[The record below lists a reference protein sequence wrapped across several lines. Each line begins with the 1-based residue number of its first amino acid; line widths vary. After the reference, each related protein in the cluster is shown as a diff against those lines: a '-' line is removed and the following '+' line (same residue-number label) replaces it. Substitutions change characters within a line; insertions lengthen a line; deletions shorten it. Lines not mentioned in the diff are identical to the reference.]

1 MATQDDSTGEGG
13 GSKRMAKSPRYEET
27 LYFLQTLGPSR
38 PSESDSADYFAG
50 FCPHHT
56 SFNHAGAQSDHPYFS
71 LFRYDT
77 SGAYAHLKW
86 RATEVIDATQAYP
99 CTRQTPAE
107 HSGQCGGDSCRVICR
122 YGLPMVC
129 ARLLPC
135 GLRARRGR
143 PGSLWRYRR
152 FTGGTYAQRTQL
164 LRFLS
169 ACRPKRMFQ
178 ACVYRR
184 FGMG

>member
-1 MATQDDSTGEGG
+1 
-13 GSKRMAKSPRYEET
+13 MAKSPRYEET

-38 PSESDSADYFAG
+38 PSESDSADDYFAG
-50 FCPHHT
+50 IPIKLSAPHLVQPRWCAERSSVLFALPVRYVGGVRPPEVEGDGGHRR
-56 SFNHAGAQSDHPYFS
+56 HAGLP
-71 LFRYDT
+71 LCV
-77 SGAYAHLKW
+77 GP
-86 RATEVIDATQAYP
+86 QAKPP

-169 ACRPKRMFQ
+169 ACRPRLMFQ
-178 ACVYRR
+178 ACAHRR